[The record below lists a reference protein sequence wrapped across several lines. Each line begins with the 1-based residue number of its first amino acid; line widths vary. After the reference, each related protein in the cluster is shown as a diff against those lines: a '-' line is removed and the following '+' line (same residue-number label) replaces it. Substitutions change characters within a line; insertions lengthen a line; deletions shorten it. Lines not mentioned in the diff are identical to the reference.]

1 MEKNPEGLTKQLV
14 YANITNVMNQ
24 NDRENSKE
32 LIIRAGKQEFLK
44 YGYKGASLRNIC
56 KQAGV
61 TTGAFYFQFENKEQL
76 LDEILR
82 PVITYFSAMVQK
94 STMEEFEGESSSADG
109 DEQMLEMLWN
119 YKEECQILLEGTA
132 GTAYEKVFEELQ
144 EGLRQGQGFL
154 LFFGKYGISDVDE
167 KLLDVIVRMR
177 VESYLTI
184 IRKEY
189 TLEET
194 KKLARQIGIYCDAG
208 FEALVRQLKTEHSG
222 N

>member
-1 MEKNPEGLTKQLV
+1 MTKQLV

-144 EGLRQGQGFL
+144 EGLGQGFL

-208 FEALVRQLKTEHSG
+208 FEALVRQMKTEHSG

>member
-1 MEKNPEGLTKQLV
+1 
-14 YANITNVMNQ
+14 MNQ

-144 EGLRQGQGFL
+144 EGMRQGFL

>member
-1 MEKNPEGLTKQLV
+1 MTKQLV

-144 EGLRQGQGFL
+144 EGLRQGFL

-208 FEALVRQLKTEHSG
+208 FEALVRQLKTEYSG

>member
-1 MEKNPEGLTKQLV
+1 
-14 YANITNVMNQ
+14 MNQ

-132 GTAYEKVFEELQ
+132 GTAYERVFEELQ
-144 EGLRQGQGFL
+144 EGLRQGFL

>member
-1 MEKNPEGLTKQLV
+1 MTKQLV
-14 YANITNVMNQ
+14 YANITKVMNQ

-144 EGLRQGQGFL
+144 EGLRQGFL

>member
-1 MEKNPEGLTKQLV
+1 MTKQLV

-144 EGLRQGQGFL
+144 EGLRQGFL
-154 LFFGKYGISDVDE
+154 LLFGKYGISDVDE

>member
-144 EGLRQGQGFL
+144 EGLRQGFL
-154 LFFGKYGISDVDE
+154 LLFGKYGISDVDE

>member
-1 MEKNPEGLTKQLV
+1 
-14 YANITNVMNQ
+14 MNQ

-109 DEQMLEMLWN
+109 DEQMLEMFWN

-132 GTAYEKVFEELQ
+132 GTAYEKFFEELQ
-144 EGLRQGQGFL
+144 EGLRQGFL

>member
-1 MEKNPEGLTKQLV
+1 
-14 YANITNVMNQ
+14 MNQ

-144 EGLRQGQGFL
+144 EGLRQGFL

-167 KLLDVIVRMR
+167 KLLDVSVRMR

>member
-1 MEKNPEGLTKQLV
+1 MTRQLV

-82 PVITYFSAMVQK
+82 PVITYFSAMIQK

-119 YKEECQILLEGTA
+119 YKEECQILLEGTE

-144 EGLRQGQGFL
+144 EGLRQGFL

>member
-1 MEKNPEGLTKQLV
+1 MTKQLV

-82 PVITYFSAMVQK
+82 PVIIYFSAMVQK

-144 EGLRQGQGFL
+144 EGLRQGFL

>member
-1 MEKNPEGLTKQLV
+1 MTKQLV

-109 DEQMLEMLWN
+109 DERMLEMLWN

-144 EGLRQGQGFL
+144 EGLRQGFL

-189 TLEET
+189 TLEKT

>member
-1 MEKNPEGLTKQLV
+1 
-14 YANITNVMNQ
+14 MNQ

-144 EGLRQGQGFL
+144 EGLRQGFL

-167 KLLDVIVRMR
+167 KLLDAIVRMR
-177 VESYLTI
+177 VERYLTI

>member
-1 MEKNPEGLTKQLV
+1 
-14 YANITNVMNQ
+14 MNQ

-82 PVITYFSAMVQK
+82 PVITNFSAMVQK
-94 STMEEFEGESSSADG
+94 STMEEFGGESSSADG

-144 EGLRQGQGFL
+144 EGLRQGFL

>member
-1 MEKNPEGLTKQLV
+1 MTKQLV
-14 YANITNVMNQ
+14 YANITSVMNQ

-144 EGLRQGQGFL
+144 EGLRQGFL

>member
-1 MEKNPEGLTKQLV
+1 
-14 YANITNVMNQ
+14 MNQ

-32 LIIRAGKQEFLK
+32 LIIREGKQEFLK

-94 STMEEFEGESSSADG
+94 STMDEFEGESSSADG

-144 EGLRQGQGFL
+144 EGLRQGFL

>member
-32 LIIRAGKQEFLK
+32 LIIRAGKKEFLK

-144 EGLRQGQGFL
+144 EGLRQGFL

>member
-1 MEKNPEGLTKQLV
+1 MTKQLV

-132 GTAYEKVFEELQ
+132 GTAYERVFEELQ
-144 EGLRQGQGFL
+144 EGLRQGFL

>member
-1 MEKNPEGLTKQLV
+1 
-14 YANITNVMNQ
+14 MNQ

-94 STMEEFEGESSSADG
+94 STVEEFEGESSSADG

-144 EGLRQGQGFL
+144 EGLRQGFL

>member
-1 MEKNPEGLTKQLV
+1 MTKQLV
-14 YANITNVMNQ
+14 NANITNVMNQ

-144 EGLRQGQGFL
+144 EGLRQGFL

>member
-94 STMEEFEGESSSADG
+94 RTMEEFEGESSSADG

-144 EGLRQGQGFL
+144 EGLRQGFL

>member
-1 MEKNPEGLTKQLV
+1 MEKNPGGLTKQLV

-144 EGLRQGQGFL
+144 EGLRQGFL

-194 KKLARQIGIYCDAG
+194 KKLARRIGVYCDAG

>member
-32 LIIRAGKQEFLK
+32 LIIREGKQEFLK

-144 EGLRQGQGFL
+144 EGLRQGFL

-189 TLEET
+189 ILEET

>member
-1 MEKNPEGLTKQLV
+1 
-14 YANITNVMNQ
+14 MNQ

-94 STMEEFEGESSSADG
+94 STMKEFEGESSSADG

-144 EGLRQGQGFL
+144 EGLRQGFL

>member
-1 MEKNPEGLTKQLV
+1 
-14 YANITNVMNQ
+14 MNQ

-44 YGYKGASLRNIC
+44 YGYKDASLRNIC

-144 EGLRQGQGFL
+144 EGLGQGFL

>member
-1 MEKNPEGLTKQLV
+1 
-14 YANITNVMNQ
+14 MNQ

-144 EGLRQGQGFL
+144 EGLRQGFL

-194 KKLARQIGIYCDAG
+194 KKLARRIGVYCDAG

>member
-1 MEKNPEGLTKQLV
+1 MTKQLV

-144 EGLRQGQGFL
+144 EGLRQGFL

-167 KLLDVIVRMR
+167 KLLDAIVRMR

>member
-1 MEKNPEGLTKQLV
+1 MTRQLV

-82 PVITYFSAMVQK
+82 PVITYFSAMIQK

-144 EGLRQGQGFL
+144 EGLRQGFL

-167 KLLDVIVRMR
+167 KLLDVIVGMR

>member
-1 MEKNPEGLTKQLV
+1 
-14 YANITNVMNQ
+14 MNQ

-109 DEQMLEMLWN
+109 DEQMLEMFWN

-144 EGLRQGQGFL
+144 EGLRQGFL

>member
-144 EGLRQGQGFL
+144 EGLRQGFL

>member
-1 MEKNPEGLTKQLV
+1 
-14 YANITNVMNQ
+14 MNQ
-24 NDRENSKE
+24 NDRKNSKE

-82 PVITYFSAMVQK
+82 PVITYFSAMIQK

-144 EGLRQGQGFL
+144 EGLRQGFL

>member
-1 MEKNPEGLTKQLV
+1 MTKQLV

-32 LIIRAGKQEFLK
+32 LIIRAGKKEFLK

-144 EGLRQGQGFL
+144 EGLRQGFL

>member
-1 MEKNPEGLTKQLV
+1 MTKQLV

-109 DEQMLEMLWN
+109 DEQMLEMFWN

-132 GTAYEKVFEELQ
+132 GTAYEKFFEELQ
-144 EGLRQGQGFL
+144 EGLRQGFL

>member
-1 MEKNPEGLTKQLV
+1 
-14 YANITNVMNQ
+14 MNQ

-132 GTAYEKVFEELQ
+132 GTAYEQVFEELQ
-144 EGLRQGQGFL
+144 EGLRQGFL

>member
-1 MEKNPEGLTKQLV
+1 MTKQLV
-14 YANITNVMNQ
+14 NANITNVMNQ

-82 PVITYFSAMVQK
+82 PVITYFSAMIQK

-144 EGLRQGQGFL
+144 EGLRQGFL

>member
-1 MEKNPEGLTKQLV
+1 
-14 YANITNVMNQ
+14 MNQ

-44 YGYKGASLRNIC
+44 YGYKGANLRNIC

-144 EGLRQGQGFL
+144 EGLRQGFL

>member
-109 DEQMLEMLWN
+109 DEQMLEMFWN

-144 EGLRQGQGFL
+144 EGLRQGFL

-167 KLLDVIVRMR
+167 KLLDVIVKMR

>member
-1 MEKNPEGLTKQLV
+1 MTKQLV

-144 EGLRQGQGFL
+144 EGLRQGFL

-194 KKLARQIGIYCDAG
+194 KKLARQIGIYCEAG

>member
-1 MEKNPEGLTKQLV
+1 
-14 YANITNVMNQ
+14 MNQ

-82 PVITYFSAMVQK
+82 PVITYFSAMVQE
-94 STMEEFEGESSSADG
+94 STMKEFEGESSSADG

-144 EGLRQGQGFL
+144 EGLRQGFL

>member
-1 MEKNPEGLTKQLV
+1 
-14 YANITNVMNQ
+14 MNQ

-44 YGYKGASLRNIC
+44 YGYKGASLRHIC

-144 EGLRQGQGFL
+144 EGLRQGFL

-194 KKLARQIGIYCDAG
+194 KKLARRIGVYCDAG